1 MSGVKNLPRWDLWR
15 CSQAAWDK
23 NGKRETGDSAVY
35 SHPKSS
41 SSELALVTCVYWS
54 SNLRFHNVCSVLA
67 GSSSIRLPLWGSV
80 CNGPLEVREAVP
92 ALLQRCSTDVVEHDE
107 TAMGRA
113 KWRWGARLCVFFLF
127 KTCLC
132 GSHRDVDCLMLW
144 KLTREGDVGIDMAWV
159 IRARMECC
167 SCHRWKRFLTAER
180 TCHTGGQTVHR
191 QSLPISGHTSKER
204 FRNAKAPVMAFRC
217 AEV

>member
-1 MSGVKNLPRWDLWR
+1 MGPVAVQPSSLRQKRKAGNRR
-15 CSQAAWDK
+15 QCSIFTSK
-23 NGKRETGDSAVY
+23 VIVIRTGPGHMHLLILKPPVSQRLQC
-35 SHPKSS
+35 P
-41 SSELALVTCVYWS
+41 C
-54 SNLRFHNVCSVLA
+54 

-113 KWRWGARLCVFFLF
+113 KWRWGAWLCFFFLF

-180 TCHTGGQTVHR
+180 TCHTGGQTIHR

-204 FRNAKAPVMAFRC
+204 FRKAKAPVKAFRC